1 MGKEIERKFLLK
13 NQEWKQLVSE
23 NYLIKQGYLNS
34 NPDRTVRVRI
44 LKDKGILTIKS
55 KTVGIS
61 RLEFEYDIPLD
72 DANELIELCEKP
84 FIEKVRNIVVI
95 GSQIWEIDEFSGEN
109 EGLVLAEI
117 ELEAESIKVDLPSWI
132 GTEVSHDAKYFNSSL
147 FKNPIK
153 GVQKK

>member
-13 NQEWKQLVSE
+13 NEEWKQFISE
-23 NYLIKQGYLNS
+23 SYLIKQGYLNS

-61 RLEFEYDIPLD
+61 RLEFEYDIPLS

-84 FIEKVRNIVVI
+84 FIEKVRNIVVNK
-95 GSQIWEIDEFSGEN
+95 SQIWEIDEFGGEN
-109 EGLVLAEI
+109 KGLVLAEI
-117 ELEAESIKVDLPSWI
+117 EIESESTKVDLPTWI
-132 GTEVSHDAKYFNSSL
+132 GKEVSHDAKYFNSNL

-153 GVQKK
+153 E

>member
-13 NQEWKQLVSE
+13 NEEWKGHVSE

-34 NPDRTVRVRI
+34 NPDRAVRVRV

-61 RLEFEYDIPLD
+61 RLEFEYEIPLS

-84 FIEKVRNIVVI
+84 LIEKVRNIVVI
-95 GSQIWEIDEFSGEN
+95 DSQIWEIDEFSGGN
-109 EGLVLAEI
+109 KGLVLAEI
-117 ELEAESIKVDLPSWI
+117 ELESESTKVNLPSWI
-132 GTEVSHDAKYFNSSL
+132 GTEVSHDTRYFNSNLFTNSL
-147 FKNPIK
+147 K
-153 GVQKK
+153 G